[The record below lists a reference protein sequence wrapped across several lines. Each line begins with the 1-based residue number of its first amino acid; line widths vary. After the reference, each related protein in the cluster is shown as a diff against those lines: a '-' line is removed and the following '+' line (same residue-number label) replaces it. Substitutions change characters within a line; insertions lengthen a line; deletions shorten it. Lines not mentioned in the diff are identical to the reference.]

1 MTNLPIPT
9 VPDLAR
15 ARGTTRDQLTD
26 WFLTYYDTD
35 GAPWN
40 YRSGTRSLKVGY
52 RGLHNLDQL
61 VAGCA
66 REKTKSGRK
75 ANEDIV
81 RMAAPI
87 AFGRA
92 MQVFDLPPRQFPFG
106 RDLYTGYRIPF
117 FFVESGV
124 IKLYF
129 LQPRK
134 GSNLTFDELCM
145 VATIH
150 KRYLLDTEF
159 FGQKTDVEYVDLSAD
174 PTTKVREL
182 HRYSL
187 ESLELWPEKRLTD
200 RLTLIAEALEYV
212 RSSGIVKPR
221 NRHPP
226 HSTDMPLFD

>member
-1 MTNLPIPT
+1 MTNLPIPA

-15 ARGTTRDQLTD
+15 ARGATRDELMY
-26 WFLTYYDTD
+26 WFLTYYNTD

-40 YRSGTRSLKVGY
+40 YRSGTRCLKEGY
-52 RGLHNLDQL
+52 RGLHNLNQL

-66 REKTKSGRK
+66 REKTKNGRK
-75 ANEDIV
+75 ANEVIV
-81 RMAAPI
+81 RMAGPV
-87 AFGRA
+87 AFGRTT
-92 MQVFDLPPRQFPFG
+92 QVFDLPRRQFPFG
-106 RDLYTGYRIPF
+106 RDLYAGYRIPF

-124 IKLYF
+124 VKLYF

-134 GSNLTFDELCM
+134 GSNLTYDELCM

-159 FGQKTDVEYVDLSAD
+159 FGQKVDVEYVDLSAD
-174 PTTKVREL
+174 PVTNMREL
-182 HRYSL
+182 HSYSL
-187 ESLELWPEKRLTD
+187 ESLELWPEKRLAD
-200 RLTLIAEALEYV
+200 RLTLIAEALDYV

-221 NRHPP
+221 KRYPS